1 MQDKGDSGATQ
12 GKLTGRSRP
21 RSEEEQRQRELE
33 WIRRDVELY
42 APRGRQRTSGER
54 TTASMTAESVARASS
69 SGGRAVAGDAGAD
82 SPTIRQP
89 MSSEERERREKL
101 WISKEADR
109 LRQSLETKRR
119 ASSRPEQSQQQ
130 QKQQQQQQQQH
141 QHQQHQ
147 HQNQQHQQQQ
157 QNQHQQQLQQQ
168 RSQQPLELKR
178 FPNPASEAELSSRHD
193 LVQQLSAEE
202 IERREV
208 AWIRRDVELHASL
221 RNSRCSSIN
230 AASSQAAVSA
240 CRRLAATATPG
251 GAAWPVKSSNLSVS
265 EAAGKVQISQ
275 SSIDEIKAK
284 LASSI
289 PEDVID
295 RELPWILEDIALG
308 QNLMKRRGET
318 N

>member
-221 RNSRCSSIN
+221 RNSRC
-230 AASSQAAVSA
+230 
-240 CRRLAATATPG
+240 RRLAATATPG